1 MTTYN
6 KFKDTT
12 IYGRFINDSSGSFI
26 ADASFNGNVN
36 LVKSLNINGNIYLGV
51 DSKIYS
57 NGTEIFSFNNIRIG
71 GNAGLTNQ
79 NINCISI
86 GGNSGVTNQGNTYTY
101 NTVTS
106 VETQVGNSIAI
117 GVNAGETNQKP
128 NSIAIGKN
136 CGKTEQGYASYAIGR
151 DCGVTNQGDN
161 CVAHGTLCGKLNQG
175 LGSYCLGQ
183 ACGEE
188 NIGIGSIALGYMCG
202 RYDMKNF
209 AISLGFKAGYRNQHE
224 KTICINADDSGQLNT
239 DCSMALFINPIRNNP
254 ISTSNIVAYNPSSK
268 EVFYTNN
275 VVSVDV
281 SNNYLKIF
289 DASNTYVKL
298 TNGNI
303 TGNFSA
309 TSLNVSGK
317 ITSPYAHFTIRP
329 TDVDYTIS
337 ISENY
342 SGYYVQ
348 ISIESNYGIVQ
359 LFSAATFGQFG
370 NPNARI
376 QIQSITNKGL
386 TIVSPNSAFYSN
398 GNVGAPAITLQYLE
412 TVSLVADGYNWSIT
426 STSLPPLT
434 TKGLDSTSSI
444 YTTNVYSRCSVINS
458 NFTGTF
464 TNPGGAYLVYASVL
478 NFPKA
483 FYYSYDT
490 ATQTF
495 TNLDQQPMFHIF
507 NGHSINNLTLTF
519 QTLIPNSGFLPENG
533 AFGLYG
539 RNSNGL
545 FDNVTSYV
553 VLPYQSVTITPTGRY
568 WLLLSVTN

>member
-1 MTTYN
+1 
-6 KFKDTT
+6 
-12 IYGRFINDSSGSFI
+12 
-26 ADASFNGNVN
+26 
-36 LVKSLNINGNIYLGV
+36 
-51 DSKIYS
+51 
-57 NGTEIFSFNNIRIG
+57 
-71 GNAGLTNQ
+71 
-79 NINCISI
+79 
-86 GGNSGVTNQGNTYTY
+86 
-101 NTVTS
+101 
-106 VETQVGNSIAI
+106 
-117 GVNAGETNQKP
+117 
-128 NSIAIGKN
+128 
-136 CGKTEQGYASYAIGR
+136 
-151 DCGVTNQGDN
+151 
-161 CVAHGTLCGKLNQG
+161 
-175 LGSYCLGQ
+175 
-183 ACGEE
+183 
-188 NIGIGSIALGYMCG
+188 
-202 RYDMKNF
+202 
-209 AISLGFKAGYRNQHE
+209 
-224 KTICINADDSGQLNT
+224 
-239 DCSMALFINPIRNNP
+239 MALFINPIRNNP
-254 ISTSNIVAYNPSSK
+254 ISTSNILAYNPSSK

-289 DASNTYVKL
+289 DASNTYLKITDASNTYVKL

-519 QTLIPNSGFLPENG
+519 QTLIPNSGFLPEKG